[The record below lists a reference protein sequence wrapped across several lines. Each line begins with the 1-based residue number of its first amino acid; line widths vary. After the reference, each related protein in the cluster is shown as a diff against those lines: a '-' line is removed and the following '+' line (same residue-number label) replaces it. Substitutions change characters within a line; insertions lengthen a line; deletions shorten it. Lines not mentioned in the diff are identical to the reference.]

1 MLVGDIRT
9 GFFMTKKILLAC
21 CFLWFSTAYAEET
34 ALQLADAMGGKA
46 QFNLLSHQTLNQM
59 IQKQPELARYQS
71 LLAQWGKETL
81 TWERMRV
88 ALARNYQS
96 HFSEQEMRQ
105 MLLFFKTDAGQKYLK
120 YAPLLKEE
128 TVKIGQRLVQEH
140 QPELMRRLA
149 IAKASGQ

>member
-1 MLVGDIRT
+1 M
-9 GFFMTKKILLAC
+9 
-21 CFLWFSTAYAEET
+21 AYAEDT
-34 ALQLADAMGGKA
+34 ALQLADVMGGKS

-59 IQKQPELARYQS
+59 IRQQPELARYQP
-71 LLAQWGKETL
+71 LVAQWGKETL